1 MKVAELSGGVG
12 GARMARGLE
21 AVDEIELVVVVNVGD
36 DLPTHGLY
44 VAPDLD
50 TVVYTLAGEEGP
62 QGWGRAGDSF
72 VANAEFARFGMDNH
86 FQIGDR
92 DLALKIYRTDRLSR
106 GDPLSTVTASVRSA
120 FAIRAEILPASD
132 DAVRTVVT
140 TEEGTRLSFQE
151 YFVTR
156 RHTDRVQRLEFDG
169 AEGAR
174 PAPGVVEAIESAER
188 VVIGPSN
195 PPLSIWPILA
205 VPGIEEAVR
214 RHPKVIAVSPLIGGK
229 AVKGPADTVMADLGL
244 GRGTRAV
251 LAAYEGLIDL
261 LVVDDA
267 DSEDVGETDGVA
279 VVAMSTLIQSRAD
292 GERLARGILAL

>member
-1 MKVAELSGGVG
+1 
-12 GARMARGLE
+12 
-21 AVDEIELVVVVNVGD
+21 
-36 DLPTHGLY
+36 
-44 VAPDLD
+44 
-50 TVVYTLAGEEGP
+50 
-62 QGWGRAGDSF
+62 
-72 VANAEFARFGMDNH
+72 
-86 FQIGDR
+86 
-92 DLALKIYRTDRLSR
+92 
-106 GDPLSTVTASVRSA
+106 
-120 FAIRAEILPASD
+120 
-132 DAVRTVVT
+132 
-140 TEEGTRLSFQE
+140 
-151 YFVTR
+151 
-156 RHTDRVQRLEFDG
+156 
-169 AEGAR
+169 
-174 PAPGVVEAIESAER
+174 VVEAIESAER